1 MTVYLFNTLTVPIN
15 FDEQNEARIIL
26 RRITVQEARDVIKDG
41 FISAVGHEST
51 AKILSQIL
59 GANVPYERRTVFM
72 RPGDTGIHIFLKS
85 RIPEGKVLTEEEIK
99 NLPFWLV
106 QSLVLP

>member
-1 MTVYLFNTLTVPIN
+1 M
-15 FDEQNEARIIL
+15 
-26 RRITVQEARDVIKDG
+26 K
-41 FISAVGHEST
+41 
-51 AKILSQIL
+51 
-59 GANVPYERRTVFM
+59 
-72 RPGDTGIHIFLKS
+72 PGDTGIHIFLKS